1 MANKPDFNDPSW
13 DTTWWSLWGLLYT
26 GAASDQAMKNAISQR
41 FGDTR
46 AELNKLG
53 PQVDPLASTVANWR
67 RELGSYARTIRFG
80 EAQDV
85 LDRLN
90 ALYGAISQQVLR
102 DAQMIASGKKPAKKK
117 SSKQQLAPVTSS
129 SITIHDDSDD
139 TDELSDDD
147 AAWIQRYSNTVLGHS
162 AATAKDPPKQAAK
175 PWVPPTPEET
185 WRDEQRAMASRCD
198 NGINFGAHDVDQ
210 DSVLRRLILSPGDG
224 GVKQYR
230 AGPENTHERVMVS
243 RNGVQYWT
251 LGLTHRE
258 KRDAGDFSVYR
269 RDGHKSKFDFVNGR
283 RHPKDPGK

>member
-1 MANKPDFNDPSW
+1 MAKKPDFNDSSW

-67 RELGSYARTIRFG
+67 HELESYARTIRFG

-90 ALYGAISQQVLR
+90 ALHDAISQQVLR
-102 DAQMIASGKKPAKKK
+102 DAQLIASGKKPAKMKK
-117 SSKQQLAPVTSS
+117 KPVPVASS
-129 SITIHDDSDD
+129 STTIHDDSDD
-139 TDELSDDD
+139 ADELSDDD
-147 AAWIQRYSNTVLGHS
+147 MAWVQRYTNTVMGHS
-162 AATAKDPPKQAAK
+162 AATAKDPPKQATK

-185 WRDEQRAMASRCD
+185 WRDEQRSMASRCD
-198 NGINFGAHDVDQ
+198 NGINFGAHDVNQ
-210 DSVLRRLILSPGDG
+210 DSVLSRLRLASGDG
-224 GVKQYR
+224 GVQQYR
-230 AGPENTHERVMVS
+230 VGPESSHERIMVS
-243 RNGVQYWT
+243 RNGAQYWT
-251 LGLTHRE
+251 LGLTHQER
-258 KRDAGDFSVYR
+258 RDAGNFSVYR
-269 RDGHKSKFDFVNGR
+269 RDGHKSKFDFINGR